1 MRQKTLERPVPR
13 AVNALSDE
21 EPAEVLMRLWN
32 ETEQAIIASKPV
44 SQPTARRQK
53 NASAENTDRVRYAY
67 D

>member
-1 MRQKTLERPVPR
+1 MRPKTLERLVPR

-44 SQPTARRQK
+44 SQPTARRQT
-53 NASAENTDRVRYAY
+53 ASAEKTDRVRYAY